1 MNCCGQKRQGLQFTS
16 ATDASVNETEIE
28 NNLTTMDDQRPVY
41 FRYTGNSELRVKG
54 LFDIT
59 YTFSA
64 QRRQLLVH
72 SEDVSVM
79 RGYGNLTEIRET

>member
-16 ATDASVNETEIE
+16 ATEASVHETETE
-28 NNLTTMDDQRPVY
+28 SNLTTIDQRPVY
-41 FRYTGNSELRVKG
+41 FRYTGNSELQVKG

-64 QRRQLLVH
+64 QRRRLLVH
-72 SEDVSVM
+72 PEDVSVM
-79 RGYGNLTEIRET
+79 RGYGNLTEIRES

>member
-16 ATDASVNETEIE
+16 ATEVSVHETETK
-28 NNLTTMDDQRPVY
+28 NNLITIDQRPVY
-41 FRYTGNSELRVKG
+41 FRYTGNSALRVKG
-54 LFDIT
+54 LFDII

-64 QRRQLLVH
+64 QRPQLLVH
-72 SEDVSVM
+72 PEDVSVM